1 MNTQRLAFFDQ
12 CLGRCF
18 YAFPMYGRIFPDT
31 MLEKDAMRLTDALS
45 AARQVMRTI
54 FDIVSPR
61 RIGRAVWREG
71 QASGADPDRHDV
83 RRDECRNSAF
93 PRRLPGCPR

>member
-1 MNTQRLAFFDQ
+1 
-12 CLGRCF
+12 
-18 YAFPMYGRIFPDT
+18 
-31 MLEKDAMRLTDALS
+31 MRLTDALS

-71 QASGADPDRHDV
+71 RRPAPIRIDTTCDEMSAEIPPSRAVCQDV
-83 RRDECRNSAF
+83 PGKF
-93 PRRLPGCPR
+93 GRLGH